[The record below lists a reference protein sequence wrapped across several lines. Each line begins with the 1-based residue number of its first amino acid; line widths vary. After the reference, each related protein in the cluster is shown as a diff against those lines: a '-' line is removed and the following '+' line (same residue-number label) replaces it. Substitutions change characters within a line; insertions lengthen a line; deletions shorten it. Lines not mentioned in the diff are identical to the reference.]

1 MNNLKTLLNS
11 DVKKL
16 IIEKNPVI
24 KKRPAKWFFMDELK
38 SNLEHEKA
46 IEEAKK
52 DNLSPRPSRIKFKK
66 SHLEDVWKNMQPESK
81 RKFFNMAKLD
91 ELRFK
96 EQKSLWVAEVA
107 SLITK
112 YAKQKNNFAEFIP
125 SLDKIQREFE
135 KNFQKNP
142 KNCEHI
148 LDLETTK
155 QIYRNVIVESREAS
169 TQSLETEEMILSVPD
184 DYRPLLSKPR
194 RPITPFLLFVRVN
207 KPRLVDLHL
216 SKYPELSLK
225 KVSGN
230 EWANLS
236 PEERGRY
243 EQEYSCL
250 MKEYKKA
257 MAEYELANPNLS
269 KTSLGMAFRE
279 KKAFSRTL
287 RKRLREFE
295 IVPVNVRNAFNFFV
309 SENKDK
315 NLTEIKELWINLNPE
330 RRAEYERKM
339 QEDVKRYHAE
349 RIAYEELIK
358 DLLDLLKL

>member
-1 MNNLKTLLNS
+1 MNNIKTLLNS

-16 IIEKNPVI
+16 IIERNPVI
-24 KKRPAKWFFMDELK
+24 KKRPAKWFFMHELK
-38 SNLEHEKA
+38 SNLEHETG

-52 DNLSPRPSRIKFKK
+52 DKHLLNGIKLKK
-66 SHLEDVWKNMQPESK
+66 SQFEDIWKNMQPESK
-81 RKFFNMAKLD
+81 RKFFNMAKTD

-112 YAKQKNNFAEFIP
+112 YANQENKNFAEFIP
-125 SLDKIQREFE
+125 SLERIQREFE
-135 KNFQKNP
+135 KNFQRNP
-142 KNCEHI
+142 RNCEHI
-148 LDLETTK
+148 IDLETTK
-155 QIYRNVIVESREAS
+155 QIYRNVIVESREVS
-169 TQSLETEEMILSVPD
+169 VQSLETEELISSIPD

-207 KPRLVDLHL
+207 KHRLVDLHL
-216 SKYPELSLK
+216 SKYPELTLK

-243 EQEYSCL
+243 DQEYSRL
-250 MKEYKKA
+250 MKEYKRA

-269 KTSLGMAFRE
+269 KTGLGIAFRE

-315 NLTEIKELWINLNPE
+315 NLTEIKKLWINLDPK
-330 RRAEYERKM
+330 RKAEYERKT

-358 DLLDLLKL
+358 DLIDLLKL